1 VGTRSEK
8 KAATRQALVDAA
20 ARLFAEQGVEGTT
33 MDEIARA
40 AGTSRTSVFNYFPY
54 KEMILGEIGARYVN
68 EVAARALSQPHPDT
82 RSMLLAMVD
91 AITDLATREPVVL
104 AAVAREMSHPDPERR
119 QRAVE
124 LMHYPVL
131 VERILDGLTAEGKLD
146 DDERRE
152 SLGRQMVDLT
162 VGVLVRAGG
171 DFPLSQVRSEL
182 EANVDLILG
191 GLPAKPAATG

>member
-1 VGTRSEK
+1 MGTRSTK

-33 MDEIARA
+33 MDQIARA

-68 EVAARALSQPHPDT
+68 AVAERALSQPYPDT
-82 RSMLLAMVD
+82 RAMLLAVVD
-91 AITDLATREPVVL
+91 AITELATREPAVI
-104 AAVAREMSHPDPERR
+104 AAVAREMSHPDLERR
-119 QRAVE
+119 QRAQE

-131 VERILDGLTAEGKLD
+131 VERILDQLAAEGKLE
-146 DDERRE
+146 DEEKRE

-171 DFPLSQVRSEL
+171 DFPLSQVHSEL

-191 GLPAKPAATG
+191 GLSPKPATG